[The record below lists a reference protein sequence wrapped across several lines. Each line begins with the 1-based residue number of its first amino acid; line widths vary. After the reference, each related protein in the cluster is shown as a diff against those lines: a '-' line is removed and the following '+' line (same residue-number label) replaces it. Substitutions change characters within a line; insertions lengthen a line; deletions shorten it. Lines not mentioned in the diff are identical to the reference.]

1 MEKLEKLAPV
11 MVSIF
16 ENKIHK
22 HSKAI
27 DILQVIDLIKSDPDL
42 EIKTNIL
49 RFESNPKKKEEL
61 KGQLQAVTF
70 SGLFDG
76 QRKTEYLNTYSNFI
90 CLDLDDVSDIDQQ
103 FQKICE
109 DEYTF
114 ASFISP
120 SGTGIKVLIRTNNIP
135 KDHLKVFNQMDAYY
149 ENVLQLKIDPSG
161 KDLPRLTYLCSDPKI
176 FVNKNA
182 KVWDKTK
189 MEFYSL
195 VRANNKNFTFT
206 EGSRNDYV
214 FNLAVLCQRKSL
226 QMEAVC
232 DLMVNFFATNDFDAK
247 EIEKAISSAFSGNY
261 HTSGENANLNKGLNN
276 WERAEIYLTEKFDF
290 RLNIVS
296 QKYEYKKKNEIEFID
311 LNENTIYREMQKE
324 NIGFSRDKLAALL
337 GSDFVPLFDP
347 FKDYFYSL
355 LLDDKSDYDP
365 IVDYIGNLAEFIPT
379 RDPKRFVNHLRKML
393 VRCVACS
400 TEEKVFN
407 KQVFILVNDEQG
419 SGKSSFCR
427 WLVPPALSNY
437 LAENIGTDKDSLIT
451 LATSFIIN
459 MDELSTLSRT
469 ELNSLKSVIS
479 KDKVNLRLPFAKRA
493 TTMWRRANFV
503 GSTNKDEFL
512 TDETGSVRWLCFELT
527 GKIDFSYRE
536 KINIDHIYRQAIEL
550 YLKGFKYEL
559 NREEIEENERINVRH
574 QEISLEYELIS
585 KYFYASTKVDGGD
598 FMTSTDIT
606 IYINK
611 EHSNYRLSKNQVGKA
626 LKYLGFKKESNYIG
640 EFGYSKKGYYVKIN
654 TVF

>member
-1 MEKLEKLAPV
+1 MEKLEKIAPV

-16 ENKIHK
+16 ENKIYK

-42 EIKTNIL
+42 EIKTNVL

-70 SGLFDG
+70 SGLFDK

-90 CLDLDDVSDIDQQ
+90 CLDLDDVSDIIQQ
-103 FQKICE
+103 FQKIC
-109 DEYTF
+109 DNQYTF
-114 ASFISP
+114 AAFISP
-120 SGTGIKVLIRTNNIP
+120 SGTGIKILIRTNNAP
-135 KDHLKVFNQMDAYY
+135 KEHHMVFNQMDAYY
-149 ENVLQLKIDPSG
+149 ENVMQLKIDPSG

-176 FVNKNA
+176 FVNKDA
-182 KVWDKTK
+182 IVWDKTK

-195 VRANNKNFTFT
+195 VRVNNKKFTFT

-214 FNLAVLCQRKSL
+214 FNLAVLCYRKGL
-226 QMEAVC
+226 QQEMVC
-232 DLMVNFFATNDFDAK
+232 DLMLSNFVANDFDAQ
-247 EIEKAISSAFSGNY
+247 EIESAISSAFNGNY
-261 HTSGENANLNKGLNN
+261 HTTGENANLNRGLNN

-296 QKYEYKKKNEIEFID
+296 QKYEYKKKNEMDFID

-324 NIGFSRDKLAALL
+324 NIGFSRDKLGALL

-347 FKDYFYSL
+347 FKDYFFSL
-355 LLDDKSDYDP
+355 ILDDKSDYDP
-365 IVDYIGNLAEFIPT
+365 KVDYIGNLAEFIPT
-379 RDPKRFVNHLRKML
+379 KDPKRFVNHLRKMF

-407 KQVFILVNDEQG
+407 KQVFILVHEEQG

-427 WLVPPALSNY
+427 WLVPPALSDY

-459 MDELSTLSRT
+459 MDELSTLSKT

-527 GKIDFSYRE
+527 KKIDFSYSV
-536 KINIDHIYRQAIEL
+536 KINIDHVYRQATEL
-550 YLKGFKYEL
+550 YLEGFKFEL
-559 NREEIEENERINVRH
+559 TRNEIEENEKINERH

-585 KYFYASTKVDGGD
+585 KYFNASTKEDGGD

-606 IYINK
+606 IHINK

-626 LKYLGFKKESNYIG
+626 LKYLGFKKDSNYIG
-640 EFGYSKKGYYVKIN
+640 EFGYSRKGYFVKKRN
-654 TVF
+654 EF